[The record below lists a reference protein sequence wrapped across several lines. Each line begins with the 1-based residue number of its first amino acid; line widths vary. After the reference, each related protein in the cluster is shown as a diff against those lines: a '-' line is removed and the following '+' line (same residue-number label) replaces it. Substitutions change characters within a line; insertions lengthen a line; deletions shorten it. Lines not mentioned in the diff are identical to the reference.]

1 MSQVVNAVLLPLH
14 AIALQLLA
22 GNASIMGS
30 ARSGPWSRL
39 AGWVS
44 IALILACVVALGWSQ
59 VK

>member
-1 MSQVVNAVLLPLH
+1 V
-14 AIALQLLA
+14 IALQLLA
-22 GNASIMGS
+22 GNAAIMGA
-30 ARSGPWSRL
+30 ARSGPWSRR